1 MPWSLPLPRQV
12 PWVLGNDE
20 LFNAISATAFSPV
33 KSSLFPLSLCDS
45 ELESMNAAAQLEGR
59 RPRPAAAVGRNASCS
74 IPFLAS
80 LSSLSLSPLSL
91 PDAQAPLRR
100 LGRRWRRLRLR
111 VLEHFLQR
119 YSDEFSFVKVTQIVI
134 PSVNLI
140 TVTDNRCEPTERR
153 EARL

>member
-1 MPWSLPLPRQV
+1 
-12 PWVLGNDE
+12 
-20 LFNAISATAFSPV
+20 
-33 KSSLFPLSLCDS
+33 
-45 ELESMNAAAQLEGR
+45 MNAAAQLEGR
-59 RPRPAAAVGRNASCS
+59 RPRPAAAVAVGRNASCS

-80 LSSLSLSPLSL
+80 LSSLLSLSL